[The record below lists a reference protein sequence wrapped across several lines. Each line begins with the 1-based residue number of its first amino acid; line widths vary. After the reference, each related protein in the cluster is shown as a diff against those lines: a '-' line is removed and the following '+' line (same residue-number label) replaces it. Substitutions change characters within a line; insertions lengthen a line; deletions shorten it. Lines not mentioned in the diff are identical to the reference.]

1 MQDFVKRCV
10 SAPRRDA
17 RWYTGPAAGACSAPQ
32 KSNGNKREALQ

>member
-17 RWYTGPAAGACSAPQ
+17 RLVYRACRRCMQRPAEEQ
-32 KSNGNKREALQ
+32 RQ